1 MRGKIIHHE
10 YNKETGY
17 TKLVKA
23 TQYGSFIGEA
33 KVHPDDQDIANV

>member
-10 YNKETGY
+10 YNEKTGY
-17 TKLVKA
+17 TKIIKA

-33 KVHPDDQDIANV
+33 RVHPDDQEIANV